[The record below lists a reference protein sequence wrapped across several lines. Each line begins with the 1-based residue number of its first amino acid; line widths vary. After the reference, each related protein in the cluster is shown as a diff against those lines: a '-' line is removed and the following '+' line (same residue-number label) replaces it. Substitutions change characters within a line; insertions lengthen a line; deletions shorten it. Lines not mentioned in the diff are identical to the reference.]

1 MLQYSYPTCLLP
13 MLTSNVNIIFCLFV
27 FEIVRNI
34 NDGLL
39 GKENDGNNLG
49 IISYFVDN
57 WFVVTYYCFY

>member
-1 MLQYSYPTCLLP
+1 

-57 WFVVTYYCFY
+57 